1 LIDFVKF
8 FKEYIRARKRQAGL
22 VVSETDVRLVIINT
36 KLKGVSRLE
45 GPLSPTVLA
54 KQSSVG
60 VVGLITLK
68 SPYGVVELSDN
79 GLVKGFLEKLQL
91 DYLINAGIYYI
102 KPEIF
107 QYLPE
112 KGNLEKTTQ
121 LTALMLEHL

>member
-1 LIDFVKF
+1 
-8 FKEYIRARKRQAGL
+8 
-22 VVSETDVRLVIINT
+22 
-36 KLKGVSRLE
+36 
-45 GPLSPTVLA
+45 VLA
-54 KQSSVG
+54 EQSSVG
-60 VVGLITLK
+60 VIGLITLK

-91 DYLINAGIYYI
+91 DYWINAGIYYI

-121 LTALMLEHL
+121 LTALMLDIFKDWKAY